1 MGRFRRLEVLETV
14 LRIGLVPLF
23 YHPDAETARE
33 IVRACAEG
41 GAQVVEFT
49 HRGDFAPDVFR
60 HLSQWLAQEDIGVVL
75 GVGSVLDA
83 PTAALYL
90 SLGADFVVS
99 PALAPEV
106 ARLCNRRQ
114 VAYLPGCGTLGEIL
128 RACEL
133 GAEIIKLFPAQVLGP
148 AFLRAVRGP
157 CPWVQLMPTGGVRV
171 DESEI
176 RAWFEAGAACIGL
189 SSELIRRE
197 WVEACDWVSIAGAVR
212 RVLAWIEAVRSAGG

>member
-60 HLSQWLAQEDIGVVL
+60 HLPQWLAQEDIGVVL

-114 VAYLPGCGTLGEIL
+114 VAYLPGCGTLGGDSSRL
-128 RACEL
+128 RVGRGDYQTIPRSSA
-133 GAEIIKLFPAQVLGP
+133 GASLSARRARPLPLGP
-148 AFLRAVRGP
+148 VDAHRRGS
-157 CPWVQLMPTGGVRV
+157 G
-171 DESEI
+171 
-176 RAWFEAGAACIGL
+176 
-189 SSELIRRE
+189 RR
-197 WVEACDWVSIAGAVR
+197 I
-212 RVLAWIEAVRSAGG
+212 